1 MPTDED
7 NEEKEYLRTEFG
19 DIKLVSDYTR
29 LDFEK
34 VVELD
39 CFTFRKLFRDAFI
52 DKLAEQTGGKY
63 TGVYG
68 IPRAGLLLAILY
80 SYRTNVPLLLA
91 PYPGCLVIDD
101 DIGTGLT
108 MKPYVGKYDTAVM
121 YSRPECEVVPTY
133 IGAMYDNE
141 TYRVFAWN
149 KEEDLRW

>member
-52 DKLAEQTGGKY
+52 DKLSQTEQGREYLENCWTLTQTEPDREKLRER
-63 TGVYG
+63 YG
-68 IPRAGLLLAILY
+68 NR
-80 SYRTNVPLLLA
+80 R
-91 PYPGCLVIDD
+91 
-101 DIGTGLT
+101 
-108 MKPYVGKYDTAVM
+108 
-121 YSRPECEVVPTY
+121 E
-133 IGAMYDNE
+133 
-141 TYRVFAWN
+141 
-149 KEEDLRW
+149 

>member
-1 MPTDED
+1 MRKETELREANRDRLKSLRDLKREITTFDE
-7 NEEKEYLRTEFG
+7 
-19 DIKLVSDYTR
+19 I
-29 LDFEK
+29 
-34 VVELD
+34 
-39 CFTFRKLFRDAFI
+39 DAFI
-52 DKLAEQTGGKY
+52 DKLVEQTRGKY